1 MLKTLLPVTLL
12 VCSLVACDAKSTS
25 NENQTKN
32 QNAAPRS
39 KTQEEREKDEKERAA
54 GIKTLD
60 DAVSNS
66 LVMEVQT
73 VPLIGGGAYII
84 TAYGVWYLNGANAVR
99 VKDVQVASRAS
110 LIVPGTA
117 LEKHLWL
124 SWRGEVARRERSERN
139 AKELQGK
146 IEELESE
153 DK

>member
-1 MLKTLLPVTLL
+1 MLKRLLPVTLL
-12 VCSLVACDAKSTS
+12 VCTLVACNANSSS
-25 NENQTKN
+25 NENQTQN

-39 KTQEEREKDEKERAA
+39 KSPEERQQEERERAA
-54 GIKTLD
+54 GVKTLD

-99 VKDVQVASRAS
+99 VKDAQVASRAS

-124 SWRGEVARRERSERN
+124 SWRGEVTRRERAERN
-139 AKELQGK
+139 AKELQDK
-146 IEELESE
+146 IQELESE
-153 DK
+153 R